1 MKSLYML
8 ELQFNV
14 AALYRFLHTQGQPK
28 GEDDAALSY
37 GVHAW
42 LGAAFGEM
50 APRPWRLLMDK
61 QRPPRILGYARHN
74 AGKLQQRLV
83 DFTEPGIFQVCP
95 EPQVM
100 IASRAMPVWQ
110 KGRRLGFQILVCPV
124 GRKSESGI
132 EKDLFLI
139 RADTDNNDGQL
150 NRETVYC
157 DWAKQRFAR
166 YSVDVDSIG
175 LAGFRLAKQKRQTQ
189 TSKGKRAF
197 HQIVRPQ
204 ALLEGTVIIK
214 DPEQFD
220 LLLEKGMGRHCA
232 FGYGMLLLRPPL

>member
-1 MKSLYML
+1 MI
-8 ELQFNV
+8 ELGFNV
-14 AALYRFLHTQGQPK
+14 PALYRFLHTQGLPK

-42 LGAAFGEM
+42 LGAAFAEL

-61 QRPPRILGYARHN
+61 HRPPRILGYARHN
-74 AGKLQQRLV
+74 ASALQRRLT

-95 EPQVM
+95 EPKLM
-100 IASRAMPVWQ
+100 IAGRAMPMWQ
-110 KGRRLGFQILVCPV
+110 RGRRLGFQILACPV

-139 RADTDNNDGQL
+139 HADIKDNDEQI
-150 NRETVYC
+150 NRETIYC
-157 DWAKQRFAR
+157 DWAKQIFYR
-166 YSVDVDSIG
+166 YSGDVESIG

-189 TSKGKRAF
+189 EAKGKRVF

-204 ALLEGTVIIK
+204 ALLEGMIAIG
-214 DPEQFD
+214 DPEKFD
-220 LLLEKGMGRHCA
+220 LLLERGMGRHCA
-232 FGYGMLLLRPPL
+232 FGYGMLLLKPPS